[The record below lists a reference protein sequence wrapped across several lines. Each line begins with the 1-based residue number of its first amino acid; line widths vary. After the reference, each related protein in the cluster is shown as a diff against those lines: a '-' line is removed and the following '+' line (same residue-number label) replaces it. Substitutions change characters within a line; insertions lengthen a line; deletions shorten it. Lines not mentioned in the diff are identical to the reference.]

1 MELTIIGLAIVLTI
15 VCILYAVELNT
26 VRRLAETIEDNK
38 ILIAHLFDVVR
49 GVRDEIDNISEPP
62 AYVTDPVK
70 KPKHI
75 YQSEGGIIVPK
86 TPEEIRAEH
95 YAEIK
100 KGAEYGSAE

>member
-1 MELTIIGLAIVLTI
+1 MELTIIGLAIVTTI

-26 VRRLAETIEDNK
+26 VRRVAEEVEDNK
-38 ILIAHLFDVVR
+38 ILIGHLYDAI
-49 GVRDEIDNISEPP
+49 RDARAEIDDITTPP

-86 TPEEIRAEH
+86 TPDEIRAEH